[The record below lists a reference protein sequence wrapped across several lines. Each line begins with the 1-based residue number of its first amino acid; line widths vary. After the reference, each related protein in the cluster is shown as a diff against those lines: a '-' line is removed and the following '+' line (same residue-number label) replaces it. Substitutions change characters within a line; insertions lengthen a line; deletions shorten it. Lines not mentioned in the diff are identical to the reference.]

1 MESNIQKF
9 RSMIKEKKM
18 IESML
23 AILQWDL
30 ETRTPKGGYKLLSEL
45 IGDLSL
51 KSYNLT
57 TSDEFLSIVST
68 LKESQC
74 DLGDIIKKELEILE
88 EEIEKTIVIPA
99 EEYRAYS
106 ELTARAQGVWEK
118 AREEDDF
125 EQFSPVL
132 EEIFN
137 YNIKFIKYRKKDIDI
152 YSQILNDY
160 EKGMN
165 IEKLDYFFE
174 NLKKEIIP
182 LLKEVDSKRRDFG
195 KKIAFN
201 VQKDEQQKFSEEILK
216 YIGFN
221 LERGV
226 LAESAHPFTLTVNKN
241 DVRLTTRY
249 FETLP
254 FSSVFSTIHEGGHGI
269 YEQGISD
276 ELEWSILGDGSSMG
290 IHESQSRF
298 YENVIG
304 RSREF
309 WYGFLDKSKNKYKE
323 LNNLS
328 LDEIYK
334 GVNEV
339 LPSLIRVEAD
349 ELTYSLHIMVRYE
362 IEKGLLNGEYK
373 VKDLPKIWNE
383 KMKEY

>member
-99 EEYRAYS
+99 EEYKAYS